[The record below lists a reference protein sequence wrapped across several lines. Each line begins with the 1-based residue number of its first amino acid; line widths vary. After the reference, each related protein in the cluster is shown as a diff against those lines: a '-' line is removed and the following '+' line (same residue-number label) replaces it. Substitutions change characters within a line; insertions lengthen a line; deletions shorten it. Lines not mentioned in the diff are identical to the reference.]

1 MTCVISSV
9 CGVTHPLPSTGADH
23 LRENRVTHQTGAQ
36 LRGPS
41 QTHKDTHSKESKQ
54 ESEAN
59 AGGLNTREAE
69 QETIAAQLDESV
81 RELLQEQQG
90 NMGFDKDGR
99 NPQLQRAGKR
109 ENNNEHRS
117 ERSRNVDQ
125 ELTEMLEDNAELQ
138 DLLKEDA

>member
-1 MTCVISSV
+1 MLSAV
-9 CGVTHPLPSTGADH
+9 CGVTHPLPSIGADH
-23 LRENRVTHQTGAQ
+23 LRENRVTRQTGAQ

-41 QTHKDTHSKESKQ
+41 QTHKDAHSKESKQ

-109 ENNNEHRS
+109 EKENEHRS

>member
-1 MTCVISSV
+1 M
-9 CGVTHPLPSTGADH
+9 THPLPSIGANH

-36 LRGPS
+36 LRGPL

-109 ENNNEHRS
+109 EKENEHRS

-125 ELTEMLEDNAELQ
+125 ELTEMLEDNIELQ

>member
-1 MTCVISSV
+1 M
-9 CGVTHPLPSTGADH
+9 THPLPSIGADH
-23 LRENRVTHQTGAQ
+23 LRENRVTYQTGAQ
-36 LRGPS
+36 LQGPS

-109 ENNNEHRS
+109 EKENEHRS

>member
-1 MTCVISSV
+1 M
-9 CGVTHPLPSTGADH
+9 THPLPSIGADH

-36 LRGPS
+36 LRGPL

-109 ENNNEHRS
+109 EKENEHRS